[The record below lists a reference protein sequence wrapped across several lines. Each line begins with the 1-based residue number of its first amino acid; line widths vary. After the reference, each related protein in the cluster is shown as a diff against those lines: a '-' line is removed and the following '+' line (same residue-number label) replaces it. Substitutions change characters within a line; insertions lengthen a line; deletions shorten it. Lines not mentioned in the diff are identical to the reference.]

1 MGEHLSTLQVARMT
15 HFCLSGA
22 GTESFPWQIESP
34 NSVLPQAKK
43 INFLA
48 LHRLQIYTENG
59 TGKPEVPTRVF
70 LPTNKPRTKAL
81 LGTKRKSISYLQP
94 VSSTFPPRT
103 QLLLQALD
111 LPWETLQGQG
121 PAAGSEANCVL
132 QIQAEFTMSWLCDLD
147 QLFRFHFRKP

>member
-1 MGEHLSTLQVARMT
+1 M
-15 HFCLSGA
+15 
-22 GTESFPWQIESP
+22 
-34 NSVLPQAKK
+34 
-43 INFLA
+43 
-48 LHRLQIYTENG
+48 
-59 TGKPEVPTRVF
+59 
-70 LPTNKPRTKAL
+70 L

-94 VSSTFPPRT
+94 VSSSFPPRT

-121 PAAGSEANCVL
+121 PAAGPEANCVL